1 MAGARFLDPS
11 SIPLKRQS
19 GGNIWATL
27 VPIIQGA
34 IVVGLLA
41 VVGLFFVPVLQTE
54 KGYRDELAK
63 KQREIAAA
71 EEVQTQLKLE
81 TEHMKNDDSY
91 VEHIARDQLNMGK
104 PGETIIRFDKYQPV
118 SQSRRRLILK
128 LITFPVRI
136 NSFDSEIFCC
146 LHRVLY

>member
-41 VVGLFFVPVLQTE
+41 VVGLFFVPVLATE
-54 KGYRDELAK
+54 KGYKEELAE
-63 KQREIAAA
+63 KQRQIGAAL
-71 EEVQTQLKLE
+71 ETQSQLKLE
-81 TEHMKNDDSY
+81 TEHMKNDSAY

-104 PGETIIRFDKYQPV
+104 PGETIIRFDRYQPTPA
-118 SQSRRRLILK
+118 SASAH
-128 LITFPVRI
+128 PAPDDDG
-136 NSFDSEIFCC
+136 N
-146 LHRVLY
+146 

>member
-104 PGETIIRFDKYQPV
+104 PGETIIRFDRYQATAGPAA
-118 SQSRRRLILK
+118 SSTTRSA
-128 LITFPVRI
+128 PDDDG
-136 NSFDSEIFCC
+136 N
-146 LHRVLY
+146 

>member
-1 MAGARFLDPS
+1 MASARFLDPS

-54 KGYRDELAK
+54 RGYKAELATE
-63 KQREIAAA
+63 QRQINAALETQA
-71 EEVQTQLKLE
+71 QLKLE
-81 TEHMKNDDSY
+81 TEHMKNDPAY
-91 VEHIARDQLNMGK
+91 VEHIARDLLNRGK
-104 PGETIIRFDKYQPV
+104 PGETIIRFDRYQTAGTP
-118 SQSRRRLILK
+118 SSANR
-128 LITFPVRI
+128 TAPEDDG
-136 NSFDSEIFCC
+136 N
-146 LHRVLY
+146 

>member
-1 MAGARFLDPS
+1 MASARFLDPS

-41 VVGLFFVPVLQTE
+41 VVGLFFLPVIQTE
-54 KGYRDELAK
+54 NKYKAELAK
-63 KQREIAAA
+63 LQRETAAA
-71 EEVQTQLKLE
+71 EDQQVQLKLE
-81 TEHMKNDDSY
+81 TEYMKNNPAY

-104 PGETIIRFDKYQPV
+104 PGETIIRFDRYQPAA
-118 SQSRRRLILK
+118 S
-128 LITFPVRI
+128 
-136 NSFDSEIFCC
+136 NSKSVQAASDKDPSN
-146 LHRVLY
+146 

>member
-1 MAGARFLDPS
+1 MASARFLDPS

-54 KGYRDELAK
+54 RGYKAELAK
-63 KQREIAAA
+63 EQREITAAL
-71 EEVQTQLKLE
+71 ETQNQLKLE
-81 TEHMKNDDSY
+81 TEHMKNDNAY

-104 PGETIIRFDKYQPV
+104 PGETIIRFDRYQTTAAASHTVPDDDG
-118 SQSRRRLILK
+118 
-128 LITFPVRI
+128 
-136 NSFDSEIFCC
+136 N
-146 LHRVLY
+146 

>member
-1 MAGARFLDPS
+1 MASPRFLDPS

-54 KGYRDELAK
+54 KGYQDELTK
-63 KQREIAAA
+63 LQTQIAARQ
-71 EEVQTQLKLE
+71 EEQAQLKLE
-81 TEHMKNDDSY
+81 TEHMKNDPAY

-104 PGETIIRFDKYQPV
+104 PGETIIRFDRYQTSAPV
-118 SQSRRRLILK
+118 APTASAPSSDES
-128 LITFPVRI
+128 
-136 NSFDSEIFCC
+136 N
-146 LHRVLY
+146 

>member
-41 VVGLFFVPVLQTE
+41 VVGLFFVPVVQKE
-54 KGYRDELAK
+54 NEYRDELAK
-63 KQREIAAA
+63 EQSQIAAA
-71 EEVQTQLKLE
+71 NEIQTQLKLE
-81 TEHMKNDDSY
+81 TEHMKNDPAY

-104 PGETIIRFDKYQPV
+104 PGETIIRFDHYQAVP
-118 SQSRRRLILK
+118 SARSSTHTI
-128 LITFPVRI
+128 PDDD
-136 NSFDSEIFCC
+136 NN
-146 LHRVLY
+146 

>member
-19 GGNIWATL
+19 GGNFWATL

-41 VVGLFFVPVLQTE
+41 VVGLFFVPVLQTG

-63 KQREIAAA
+63 LNTQIAARQ
-71 EEVQTQLKLE
+71 EEQSQLKLE
-81 TEHMKNDDSY
+81 TEHMKNDPDY

-104 PGETIIRFDKYQPV
+104 PGETIIRFDRYQASPPSSKSVTDVPV
-118 SQSRRRLILK
+118 D
-128 LITFPVRI
+128 
-136 NSFDSEIFCC
+136 DSS
-146 LHRVLY
+146 Y

>member
-63 KQREIAAA
+63 LNTQISARQ
-71 EEVQTQLKLE
+71 EEQTQLKLE
-81 TEHMKNDDSY
+81 TEHMKNDPAF

-104 PGETIIRFDKYQPV
+104 PGETIIRFDRYQAVPAAASSAHAV
-118 SQSRRRLILK
+118 EDDG
-128 LITFPVRI
+128 
-136 NSFDSEIFCC
+136 N
-146 LHRVLY
+146 

>member
-1 MAGARFLDPS
+1 MASARFLDPS

-54 KGYRDELAK
+54 RGYKAELAK
-63 KQREIAAA
+63 EQREIAAA
-71 EEVQTQLKLE
+71 LETQTQLKLE
-81 TEHMKNDDSY
+81 TEHLKNDSAY

-104 PGETIIRFDKYQPV
+104 PGETIIRFDRYQTTGTATVASHSVPDDDE
-118 SQSRRRLILK
+118 
-128 LITFPVRI
+128 
-136 NSFDSEIFCC
+136 N
-146 LHRVLY
+146 

>member
-1 MAGARFLDPS
+1 MASARFLDPS

-54 KGYRDELAK
+54 RGYKTELAK
-63 KQREIAAA
+63 EQREIAAA
-71 EEVQTQLKLE
+71 LETQAQLKLE
-81 TEHMKNDDSY
+81 TEHMKNDPAY

-104 PGETIIRFDKYQPV
+104 PGETIIRFDRYQNAAAAAAASHTAPDEYG
-118 SQSRRRLILK
+118 
-128 LITFPVRI
+128 
-136 NSFDSEIFCC
+136 N
-146 LHRVLY
+146 

>member
-41 VVGLFFVPVLQTE
+41 VVGLFFIPVIQTE
-54 KGYRDELAK
+54 NGYKAELARL
-63 KQREIAAA
+63 QREIAARQ
-71 EEVQTQLKLE
+71 EEQTQYKLE
-81 TEHMKNDDSY
+81 TEHMKNDPAY
-91 VEHIARDQLNMGK
+91 IEHIARDKLNMGK
-104 PGETIIRFDKYQPV
+104 PGETIIRFDRYQPAAPA
-118 SQSRRRLILK
+118 SGSA
-128 LITFPVRI
+128 THAPEDDFS
-136 NSFDSEIFCC
+136 N
-146 LHRVLY
+146 